1 MKTAKKGATS
11 STPQCRSP
19 ATSAVATGGNTTR
32 GSNSPRPLS
41 FTTGSKQ
48 PLTIS
53 ADVIPDGVKES
64 IRQGLLLRVEAGREL
79 KLLALW
85 GIETED
91 EVGASVVIR
100 DGHSLKKKV
109 SWRPS
114 SVGGEQLNATSIV
127 FVPAHQYGTSRTDGI
142 MWTSWYSP
150 LERSYHQFVLFNPLT
165 REAQRCV
172 RFREIF
178 QHGGVAS
185 LYLQKSQKEPERGV
199 RFSYERGSI
208 IQPPLISFLEATQRI
223 YVVHQIESRGALDT
237 AVSAIVPHPPF
248 TITDTCLIPFSW
260 ASKTVFASIRSVS
273 DDSLGGVLV
282 LVTERLHSVI
292 LRVGNKS
299 GIQIGRTFR
308 PKDFIEVS
316 ETPADA
322 GEVSIRWYS
331 AEVRDHVI
339 LPEYFRDPTSEKD
352 ISEPRRFGPSPIQ
365 QAAFLSKPPQP
376 YPSSA
381 ASQRSASLASTVPQ
395 RIARGPSVE
404 SRVAIADDVSE
415 KSHQSGGAPPAAKV
429 ILRAVEALARLQH
442 TRLRSLYFQRW
453 ATKVVKQ
460 PNWCIDGWPLNSHT
474 AIVIAPITLML
485 DAEQPSHLVSFF
497 NCCRAA
503 QVELWLLY
511 EEGLDVP
518 PVLDRLKMLDTHHV
532 IGQLIAVSSLRQ
544 VRTARQNVYL
554 RHVHSKRALWIMP
567 SVEWMLHITPMGRS
581 DESTKAFVPCISR
594 LFYGRRDSS
603 SFFLHRLGELV
614 HGCRRLHTGHAF
626 EQLWS
631 AMNVPDVKMLLR
643 SSKECGPNGKG
654 FVDLLTL

>member
-1 MKTAKKGATS
+1 MTLGKKI
-11 STPQCRSP
+11 
-19 ATSAVATGGNTTR
+19 SANNQKANVAASTGGA
-32 GSNSPRPLS
+32 GHSLGHKMS
-41 FTTGSKQ
+41 FTAGSKQ
-48 PLTIS
+48 TLTIT
-53 ADVIPDGVKES
+53 ADIIPDGVKET

-100 DGHSLKKKV
+100 DGHTLKKKV

-127 FVPAHQYGTSRTDGI
+127 FVPAHQYGTSRADGM

-150 LERSYHQFVLFNPLT
+150 LERSYHQFVLFNPLN

-178 QHGGVAS
+178 QHGGVAP
-185 LYLQKSQKEPERGV
+185 LYAQRSQKDAEKGV
-199 RFSYERGSI
+199 RFSYDRGCSV
-208 IQPPLISFLEATQRI
+208 QPPLVSFLESTQSM
-223 YVVHQIESRGALDT
+223 YVVHQVESRGALET

-248 TITDTCLIPFSW
+248 TVTETCVVPFSW
-260 ASKTVFASIRSVS
+260 ASKYVFASIRSIH
-273 DDSLGGVLV
+273 DDTLGGLVV

-292 LRVGNKS
+292 LRVGSKS

-316 ETPADA
+316 VTPADA
-322 GEVSIRWYS
+322 GDVSIRWYC

-352 ISEPRRFGPSPIQ
+352 ISEPRRFASGTIQ
-365 QAAFLSKPPQP
+365 QPTVQAAFLSKPPHP
-376 YPSSA
+376 FPSSA
-381 ASQRSASLASTVPQ
+381 ASQRSTSLASTVPQ
-395 RIARGPSVE
+395 RLGVVRGTSVE
-404 SRVAIADDVSE
+404 SRVVVADDMSE
-415 KSHQSGGAPPAAKV
+415 KSYVSGGAPPAARV
-429 ILRAVEALARLQH
+429 VLRAVEALARLQH
-442 TRLRSLYFQRW
+442 TKLRSQYFQRW
-453 ATKVVKQ
+453 ATKIVKQ
-460 PNWCIDGWPLNSHT
+460 PNWCIDGWPVNTHT
-474 AIVIAPITLML
+474 AIVIAPMTLLL
-485 DAEQPSHLVSFF
+485 DAEQPSHIVNFLQ
-497 NCCRAA
+497 CCRAA

-518 PVLDRLKMLDTHHV
+518 PLLDRLKAIDNHHV
-532 IGQLIAVSSLRQ
+532 IGQLIAVSSLRE

-554 RHVHSKRALWIMP
+554 RHVHSKRVLWIMP
-567 SVEWMLHITPMGRS
+567 SVDWMLHVTPMGRS
-581 DESTKAFVPCISR
+581 DESSTSEAFVPCSSR
-594 LFYGRRDSS
+594 LFYSQRDIISS
-603 SFFLHRLGELV
+603 YFLHRLGELV
-614 HGCRRLHTGHAF
+614 HGCRRVHTGAF
-626 EQLWS
+626 EQLWT
-631 AMNVPDVKMLLR
+631 AMNEPSLSGNLR